1 MSESNPNNSTQHAIP
16 FHDQHDIV
24 ARLANL
30 YKTGGHHLVPNYQK
44 SGDYLTFIEFEEISR
59 WGFSLFRRFI

>member
-1 MSESNPNNSTQHAIP
+1 MSESNATHSGQPAIP

-30 YKTGGHHLVPNYQK
+30 YKTGGYDLSPNYQK
-44 SGDYLTFIEFEEISR
+44 SGDY
-59 WGFSLFRRFI
+59 RRILLYK